1 MNHKARLQR
10 SIHQNTVHLY
20 RALLCLHSPQHT
32 LTFTAWKHQTL
43 LAISQAARAHQTLCC
58 ISEPWLSLWPVFPY
72 FVLMQ
77 IHGSAAKQHGFTRRS
92 SVAIVF
98 PSKIQRQWDLDLC
111 DDLSRS
117 QKENWLAYLP
127 DRAMHIKEGIDW
139 ALLSLSRLS
148 LDMEAEQSLTGLK
161 NQERCAEV
169 IHHLHYQNNCAE
181 LKMSSLFFSRLVLD
195 FILKFFSHCS

>member
-1 MNHKARLQR
+1 MDVCKDGISITSIRAIRFIYVETEFSTEHPWLPFYRRAFLIRAFPKMNHKARLQR

-117 QKENWLAYLP
+117 
-127 DRAMHIKEGIDW
+127 
-139 ALLSLSRLS
+139 
-148 LDMEAEQSLTGLK
+148 
-161 NQERCAEV
+161 
-169 IHHLHYQNNCAE
+169 
-181 LKMSSLFFSRLVLD
+181 
-195 FILKFFSHCS
+195 